1 MRDTKA
7 RFKSKGIIFPLP
19 SFAMI
24 ANSVILL
31 LILLPWFYVG
41 YKFCLIEKL
50 YGLLNSLLFD
60 YSKCNCQNLINGENK
75 Y

>member
-1 MRDTKA
+1 MRDTKG
-7 RFKSKGIIFPLP
+7 RFKSKGLIFPLH

-31 LILLPWFYVG
+31 LRFYVG
-41 YKFCLIEKL
+41 SKLSLIEKL